1 MDIKN
6 LFPNIDFTDTIKCIN
21 SSKNIVI
28 TTHINPDGDA
38 IGSSLSLYY
47 ALTNMKKKVN
57 IIISDSGCPEIYKF
71 LTDAEKIQQYKPIT
85 HNEKIHSADTII
97 VVDCGE
103 LARINILEKIIR
115 EAPAKKI
122 LIDHHINS
130 ERFADYSCVDE
141 NAIATGEIIFALL
154 KQANIKI
161 NKQIA
166 DALYCSIYSDS
177 GGFRFYKTSQR
188 THFIAG
194 LLLKAGTNID
204 EIYDNVYNKNSLSKI
219 QIRGLAMASMKAE
232 LDGKLIFM
240 FVTKKM
246 FLQTKATNEDTEE
259 LTQIAL
265 SVKNVK
271 VAILIREYDDGL
283 RVSLRSKQ
291 NINIEPIAK
300 KFNGGGHLNAA
311 GCKLN
316 NISTEDAKKLLT
328 KEVEKILK

>member
-6 LFPNIDFTDTIKCIN
+6 LFPNIDFSDTIKCLC

-38 IGSSLSLYY
+38 VGSSLSLYY

-57 IIISDSGCPEIYKF
+57 IIISDSECPEIYKF
-71 LTDAEKIQQYKPIT
+71 LPKSEKIEQYKAVF
-85 HNEKIHSADTII
+85 HNKIIDSCDTII

-103 LARINILEKIIR
+103 LARINNLEKIIR
-115 EAPAKKI
+115 ESSAKKI

-130 ERFADYSCVDE
+130 EKFADYICVDE
-141 NAIATGEIIFALL
+141 NAIATGEIIFAIL

-161 NKQIA
+161 NKQIS

-194 LLLKAGTNID
+194 LLLKAGTYND
-204 EIYDNVYNKNSLSKI
+204 EIYDNVYNQNSLAKL
-219 QIRGLAMASMKAE
+219 QMRGLAMASIKPE
-232 LDGKLIFM
+232 LDGKLVFM

-246 FLQTKATNEDTEE
+246 FAKTNASNEDTEE

-271 VAILIREYDDGL
+271 VAILIREYVDGL
-283 RVSLRSKQ
+283 RISLRSKKD
-291 NINIEPIAK
+291 INIQPIAK

-316 NISTEDAKKLLT
+316 NISIEKAKQLLT
-328 KEVEKILK
+328 EEVEKVLI